1 MSNKKQNSG
10 IQCGP
15 QGMGTALPH
24 IYCAALELTLKWL
37 LPELKVLL
45 QVCQTNPSTGH
56 RHDYLDVY
64 WLGPSAPQC

>member
-1 MSNKKQNSG
+1 
-10 IQCGP
+10 
-15 QGMGTALPH
+15 MGTALPH

-37 LPELKVLL
+37 LPELKALTRVSDK
-45 QVCQTNPSTGH
+45 PSTGH